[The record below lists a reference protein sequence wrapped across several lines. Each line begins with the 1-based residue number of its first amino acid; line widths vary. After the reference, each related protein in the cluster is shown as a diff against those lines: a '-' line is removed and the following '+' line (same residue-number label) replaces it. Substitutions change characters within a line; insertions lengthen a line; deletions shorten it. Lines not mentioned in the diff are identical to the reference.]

1 MLTGEQMRSVEF
13 GNRNLDS
20 LPSITNKFQKN
31 AISMSLLR
39 RRESRKPSKG
49 WIPDIKRGAGLLE
62 FIPLKNGAGMTP
74 RRPRRLF
81 QQPTNLIVRRF
92 RTLQSGF
99 RIYVKVLL
107 ILCMMPLAACGYQ
120 MVGKETHVPP
130 GLNSVAVPT
139 FKNRTYE
146 PGIEVP
152 FTQAFLNEFILDRRV
167 NVVNRAQAD
176 SVLEGFITDF
186 RIYSVSYDRSGFVV
200 EYQTSVVLD
209 LTLKDRTGKVLWEEK
224 NFSETQWFR
233 ASSGILI
240 NEANKSAAIQQ
251 IGRLVAERLRNRFFY
266 NF

>member
-1 MLTGEQMRSVEF
+1 MMIIIKKG
-13 GNRNLDS
+13 
-20 LPSITNKFQKN
+20 LPVIC
-31 AISMSLLR
+31 LL
-39 RRESRKPSKG
+39 
-49 WIPDIKRGAGLLE
+49 L
-62 FIPLKNGAGMTP
+62 
-74 RRPRRLF
+74 
-81 QQPTNLIVRRF
+81 
-92 RTLQSGF
+92 
-99 RIYVKVLL
+99 
-107 ILCMMPLAACGYQ
+107 LAACGYQ

-176 SVLEGFITDF
+176 SLLEGIITDF
-186 RIYSVSYDRSGFVV
+186 KIYSVTYDRSGRAL

-209 LTLKDRTGKVLWEEK
+209 LTLKDRAGKVLWEEK

-233 ASSGILI
+233 ASPDILTS
-240 NEANKSAAIQQ
+240 EANKAAAIQK
-251 IGRLVAERLRNRFFY
+251 IGRLIAERLRNRFFQ

>member
-1 MLTGEQMRSVEF
+1 MQNVEF
-13 GNRNLDS
+13 ENRNLDS
-20 LPSITNKFQKN
+20 QSSITNKFPQN

-39 RRESRKPSKG
+39 KRESRKPSKD
-49 WIPDIKRGAGLLE
+49 WIPGIRRGAGLLE
-62 FIPLKNGAGMTP
+62 FIPLKNRAGMTS
-74 RRPRRLF
+74 RRSGGLF
-81 QQPTNLIVRRF
+81 QQPANLIPRRF
-92 RTLQSGF
+92 CTPQSAF
-99 RIYVKVLL
+99 RKYVMVLL
-107 ILCMMPLAACGYQ
+107 ILCMMPLMACGYR

-167 NVVNRAQAD
+167 KVVDRAQAD
-176 SVLEGFITDF
+176 SVLEGLITDF
-186 RIYSVSYDRSGFVV
+186 KIYSVSYDRSGFVV
-200 EYQTSVVLD
+200 EYQTNVTLD
-209 LTLKDRTGKVLWEEK
+209 LTLKDRAGKVLWEEK

-251 IGRLVAERLRNRFFY
+251 IGRLVAERLRNRFFQ